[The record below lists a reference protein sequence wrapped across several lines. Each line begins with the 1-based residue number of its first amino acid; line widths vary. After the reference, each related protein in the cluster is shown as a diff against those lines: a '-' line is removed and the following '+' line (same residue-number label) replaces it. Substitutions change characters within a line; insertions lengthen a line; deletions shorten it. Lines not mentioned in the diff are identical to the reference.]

1 MTNDGQGKNGFG
13 RADLLWGMF
22 AADIDQQARDKLA
35 LSLGFEIEKL
45 PMVDEPT
52 VSKIPIQD
60 VVGSENTNPKGG
72 TENQPPINNASRS
85 TTASYY
91 RITSR
96 HVDGLQDGLP
106 LDWFVQ
112 AQPTILD
119 ETQTRIPACHRVIP
133 LHTELT
139 RWSRLEP
146 FLEKILGANIA
157 GMQVDA
163 PQLVRQVATGQSI
176 RRIPRKLRPSWSE
189 KIRVLIDINDDNFP
203 YRSDFLHLRDKFVQV
218 RGTDGLELQ
227 YIHDEPGGYIVRY
240 EQYRECIEPWSVPDK
255 NTPLLIL
262 SDLGMQSRSPVAL
275 YAWLVFGQLLNV
287 QGIRPLV
294 LMPVAERD
302 IDKRLLRYFDCFV
315 WDGSSELKRVKGAYQ
330 AEADK
335 RNHEESITAL
345 LGYFFAALR
354 VDVGLL
360 RAVRYLLPGKQIS
373 GKPLRHQPFDI
384 GHETAI
390 WRHRDTVHAGD
401 EWGWQAN
408 SREAYQDD
416 AVKLLQQLD
425 PKKREQLVALIGRY
439 HALLPDELYF
449 EAMYNLKLLAG
460 LDESGELANILPTEV
475 WQETERYLQDLVK
488 TYAVHPE
495 HHLLD
500 GWVKR
505 HLVRNQAKGLRGQY
519 DYWLAF
525 MAYSHL
531 HQEQRE
537 GTAEMPYPDFL
548 TPEELA
554 EISRYTNHAKSFR
567 RYQLKQQ
574 GEKLVLVRQDAVGR
588 AKQATDDWGK
598 STVSGALLLN
608 LSLNDERIF
617 HQHTD
622 RHGNRKLV
630 SLNLDKIKDGFNFPA
645 NGKHEF
651 QIGQERFTVDVST
664 AQQQK
669 EPWMTFIAS
678 GSDGLY
684 AESQT
689 NAGDIY
695 RWYWHPPEWSRDKG
709 ILPGVWYG
717 SKQLGK
723 VQRDTYGFHTDI
735 TIAGIPQ
742 RFRWIEP
749 TAFQMGSPKDEAGRY
764 DSETQHQVILTQGYW
779 LAETTCTQAL
789 WQVVMGNNPSD
800 FKGKNN
806 PVGNVSWQDVTDKF
820 LTRVNK
826 QYPQLK
832 LRLPTEAEWENACRA
847 GTTGA
852 FNFEGELSLDKVNY
866 RGTWDDYDKWG
877 QGALQ
882 KTAAVKSYPPNQWG
896 LYEMHGNVWE
906 WCQDWYGSYSAES
919 VIDPQG
925 SERGASRVLR
935 GGSWFNLGGYCRSAF
950 RARVDPGGRAYDYG
964 FRLALGHEL
973 SPVRSVRAV
982 QQPIG
987 SHAAAARGGQ
997 AGDGQRSSASK
1008 TADDKKGKSM
1018 LDRIKDTFKR

>member
-22 AADIDQQARDKLA
+22 AVDIDQQARDKLA
-35 LSLGFEIEKL
+35 LSLGFEVEKL
-45 PMVDEPT
+45 PMVDEST
-52 VSKIPIQD
+52 VSKIPVQD
-60 VVGSENTNPKGG
+60 ADGGGNTNPTGG
-72 TENQPPINNASRS
+72 AENQPQTNNASRS

-91 RITSR
+91 RITGR
-96 HVDGLQDGLP
+96 HVDGLQDGSETDDLSLP
-106 LDWFVQ
+106 PEWFTQ
-112 AQPTILD
+112 AKPTILD
-119 ETQTRIPACHRVIP
+119 EVQTRIPPCHRVIP
-133 LHTELT
+133 LHTELA

-146 FLEKILGANIA
+146 FLKKILGANIA

-176 RRIPRKLRPSWSE
+176 RRIPRKLRPGWSE
-189 KIRVLIDINDDNFP
+189 KIRVLIDINGDNFP

-218 RGTDGLELQ
+218 RGMDGLELQ
-227 YIHDEPGGYIVRY
+227 YIHDEPGGNIVRY
-240 EQYRECIEPWSVPDK
+240 EQYREYLEPWSVPDK

-262 SDLGMQSRSPVAL
+262 GDLGMQSRSPVAL
-275 YAWLVFGQLLNV
+275 YGWLVFGQLLNV

-302 IDKRLLRYFDCFV
+302 IDKKLLRYFDCFV

-330 AEADK
+330 ADADK

-360 RAVRYLLPGKQIS
+360 RAVRYLLPGEQIS

-390 WRHRDTVHAGD
+390 WRHRDTVHEGD

-408 SREAYQDD
+408 SREAHQED
-416 AVKLLQQLD
+416 AVRLLKQLD

-449 EAMYNLKLLAG
+449 EAMYNLLLLVG
-460 LDESGELANILPTEV
+460 LDESGELVGMLPTEV

-537 GTAEMPYPDFL
+537 GKAEMPYPDFL
-548 TPEELA
+548 TPEEIA
-554 EISRYTNHAKSFR
+554 EISRYINHAKAFR

-574 GEKLVLVRQDAVGR
+574 GEKLVLEKQDIAREVPTVNL
-588 AKQATDDWGK
+588 AWEDSWGYAL
-598 STVSGALLLN
+598 TGALLLN
-608 LSLNDERIF
+608 LTLNDERIF
-617 HQHTD
+617 HLHTD

-630 SLNLDKIKDGFNFPA
+630 SLNLDKIKDGFDFPA

-684 AESQT
+684 AESQS

-709 ILPGVWYG
+709 ILPGAWYG
-717 SKQLGK
+717 SKQLDK
-723 VQRDTYGFHTDI
+723 AQRDTYGFYTDI

-749 TAFQMGSPKDEAGRY
+749 TAFQMGEENS
-764 DSETQHQVILTQGYW
+764 QHQVILTQGYW
-779 LAETTCTQAL
+779 LAETACTQAL
-789 WQVVMGNNPSD
+789 WQAGDNPSS
-800 FKGKNN
+800 FKGENN
-806 PVGNVSWQDVTDKF
+806 PVENVSWKEITYHLGQ
-820 LTRVNK
+820 VNK

-866 RGTWDDYDKWG
+866 SGIFGESGWAE
-877 QGALQ
+877 GALH
-882 KTAAVKSYPPNQWG
+882 KTAAVKSYPPNPWG

-906 WCQDWYGSYSAES
+906 WCDDWYGEYPSGQERDPKGAQIGSY
-919 VIDPQG
+919 
-925 SERGASRVLR
+925 RVLR
-935 GGSWFNLGGYCRSAF
+935 GGSWFIGGRGCRSAY
-950 RARVDPGGRAYDYG
+950 RNHNDPGYRSNGIG
-964 FRLALGHEL
+964 FRLALGHEF
-973 SPVRSVRAV
+973 SPVRPGRAV
-982 QQPIG
+982 QPPL
-987 SHAAAARGGQ
+987 GGQ
-997 AGDGQRSSASK
+997 AGDGQSVS
-1008 TADDKKGKSM
+1008 TDKAPAGKKAKSI

>member
-22 AADIDQQARDKLA
+22 AVDIDQQARDKLA
-35 LSLGFEIEKL
+35 LSLGFEVEKL
-45 PMVDEPT
+45 PMVDEST
-52 VSKIPIQD
+52 VSKIPVQD
-60 VVGSENTNPKGG
+60 ADGGENTNPTGG
-72 TENQPPINNASRS
+72 TENQPQTNNASRS

-91 RITSR
+91 RITGR
-96 HVDGLQDGLP
+96 HVDGLQDGSETDDLSLP
-106 LDWFVQ
+106 PEWFTQ
-112 AQPTILD
+112 AKPTILD
-119 ETQTRIPACHRVIP
+119 EAQTRIPPCHRVIP

-146 FLEKILGANIA
+146 FLKKILGANIA

-176 RRIPRKLRPSWSE
+176 RRIPRKLRPGWSE
-189 KIRVLIDINDDNFP
+189 KIRVLIDINGDNFP

-218 RGTDGLELQ
+218 RGMDGLELQ
-227 YIHDEPGGYIVRY
+227 YIHDEPGGNIVRY
-240 EQYRECIEPWSVPDK
+240 EQYREYLEAWSVPDK

-262 SDLGMQSRSPVAL
+262 SDLGMQSRSPAAL
-275 YAWLVFGQLLNV
+275 YGWLVFGQLLNV

-302 IDKRLLRYFDCFV
+302 IDKKLLRYFDCFV

-330 AEADK
+330 ADADK

-360 RAVRYLLPGKQIS
+360 RAVRYLLPGEQIS

-390 WRHRDTVHAGD
+390 WRHRDTVHEGD

-408 SREAYQDD
+408 SREAHQED
-416 AVKLLQQLD
+416 AVKLLKQLD

-449 EAMYNLKLLAG
+449 EAMYNLMLLAG
-460 LDESGELANILPTEV
+460 LDKSGELAGMLPTEV

-488 TYAVHPE
+488 TYAVHTE
-495 HHLLD
+495 HDLLD

-537 GTAEMPYPDFL
+537 GKAEMAYPDFL
-548 TPEELA
+548 TPEEIA
-554 EISRYTNHAKSFR
+554 EISRYINHAKAFR

-574 GEKLVLVRQDAVGR
+574 GEKLVLVLQDDAGK

-617 HQHTD
+617 HLHTD

-630 SLNLDKIKDGFNFPA
+630 SLNLDKIKDGFDFPA

-651 QIGQERFTVDVST
+651 QIGQERLTVDVST

-709 ILPGVWYG
+709 ILPGAWYG
-717 SKQLGK
+717 SKQLDK
-723 VQRDTYGFHTDI
+723 AQRDTYGFYTDI

-749 TAFQMGSPKDEAGRY
+749 TAFQMGSPKGQAARESDEI
-764 DSETQHQVILTQGYW
+764 QHEVILTQGYW

-789 WQVVMGNNPSD
+789 WQAVMGDNPSSS
-800 FKGKNN
+800 KGENN
-806 PVGNVSWQDVTDKF
+806 PVENVSWQDVTDKF
-820 LTRVNK
+820 LKRVNK
-826 QYPQLK
+826 QHPELK

-847 GTTGA
+847 GTSSRYSFGNKIIKKQA
-852 FNFEGELSLDKVNY
+852 NFNATQIAV
-866 RGTWDDYDKWG
+866 
-877 QGALQ
+877 
-882 KTAAVKSYPPNQWG
+882 VKSYPPNQWG

-906 WCQDWYGSYSAES
+906 WCLDWYGSYPSES

-925 SERGASRVLR
+925 SETGSFRVLR
-935 GGSWFNLGGYCRSAF
+935 GGSWFHNGGLCRSAC
-950 RARVDPGGRAYDYG
+950 RSPYDPGNRYYGIG

-973 SPVRSVRAV
+973 SPVRSGRAV

-997 AGDGQRSSASK
+997 AGDGQRGSSRR
-1008 TADDKKGKSM
+1008 KKK
-1018 LDRIKDTFKR
+1018 